1 MRYNKFLRFILM
13 ALIVAVVMFSY
24 RYDLMSLF
32 CKLVCK
38 DITWN
43 EIVMTTE
50 KFQGRYV
57 KISGEV
63 SKVLK
68 SDDFFLLN
76 VQEEHTGF
84 GKLAAIILPRD
95 KHRINTSDIVKLYG
109 KFRGIDEKIGLP
121 LMWVYHCEKEGNE
134 VE

>member
-1 MRYNKFLRFILM
+1 MRYNKILRFILM
-13 ALIVAVVMFSY
+13 ALIVALIMFRY

-32 CKLVCK
+32 CKLACK

-43 EIVMTTE
+43 EIVMTPE
-50 KFQGRYV
+50 KFEGRYI

-68 SDDFFLLN
+68 TDDFFLVN
-76 VQEEHTGF
+76 VQESGTGF
-84 GKLAAIILPRD
+84 GELAAIILPRD

-121 LMWVYHCEKEGNE
+121 LMWIYHIEKREDGLN
-134 VE
+134 